1 MSGLLRFHRLA
12 PAQGDQDGVA
22 RAYARPR
29 HGNWDLVE
37 EMLQRHLNDYA
48 VSGNHLRIWWFCNQV
63 RSLWLAS
70 ATQPEGQP
78 LLGALHPLRRDQ
90 AAATS

>member
-1 MSGLLRFHRLA
+1 
-12 PAQGDQDGVA
+12 
-22 RAYARPR
+22 
-29 HGNWDLVE
+29 
-37 EMLQRHLNDYA
+37 MLQRHLNDYA

-78 LLGALHPLRRDQ
+78 LRERFIRFVATRRPHHHDCQLPDLRFHAILRAQ
-90 AAATS
+90 RRCVLFG